1 MQDLVLQSGQGELQV
16 AQLESAVKQI
26 AAFAQVHAAN
36 EAPHSPPP
44 LPSLC
49 VLLMQ
54 PASLQRLGWIPS

>member
-36 EAPHSPPP
+36 EAPPS
-44 LPSLC
+44 LSLC
-49 VLLMQ
+49 VAYA
-54 PASLQRLGWIPS
+54 PC